1 MKRTLELGLV
11 GNNIKKTGSQEEL
24 VFSVGKFLGLV
35 RNNTKGE

>member
-35 RNNTKGE
+35 RNYNKVE